1 MHQGATSSNGGSHQ
15 HATWSPYDNN
25 GGTVVAVAGND
36 YCIVAGSTRLSTGYS
51 ILTRERSMI
60 TPITPQV
67 VIAAAG
73 FEADASTLKKV
84 IQRRNVNYQHNHK
97 KPMSVAAAAQ
107 LVGNTLYYKRFF
119 PYYSFTLVAGLD
131 TQGKGAVYS
140 YDAVGSH
147 ERVGYGCQGSGSDLI
162 QPVLDNQLKASS
174 PLVLPQENWMS
185 SLPLEEAVD
194 LVKSAF
200 VSAGERDIYTGDQ
213 VEIIVMTAE
222 GSKKELFD
230 LKRD

>member
-1 MHQGATSSNGGSHQ
+1 
-15 HATWSPYDNN
+15 
-25 GGTVVAVAGND
+25 VVAVAGND
-36 YCIVAGSTRLSTGYS
+36 YCVVAGSTRLSTGYS
-51 ILTRERSMI
+51 ILSRERSMI

-67 VIAAAG
+67 VVAAAG

-84 IQRRNVNYQHNHK
+84 IQRQNVIYQHAHK
-97 KPMSVAAAAQ
+97 KAMSVMATAQ

-174 PLVLPQENWMS
+174 PLVLPEEVLFAACLAS
-185 SLPLEEAVD
+185 TSLLVD
-194 LVKSAF
+194 L
-200 VSAGERDIYTGDQ
+200 
-213 VEIIVMTAE
+213 TAM
-222 GSKKELFD
+222 
-230 LKRD
+230 